1 MPIETLTQ
9 LRYSEDRQGPWRLYI
24 YEPNSQYH
32 RGGQWFRN
40 RPQYPDEEITTERAH
55 SLATEAFAAGREV
68 RICDGGDMLVFHAK
82 GNAVLYGATFWEDI
96 TRSK

>member
-1 MPIETLTQ
+1 MK
-9 LRYSEDRQGPWRLYI
+9 R
-24 YEPNSQYH
+24 SQ
-32 RGGQWFRN
+32 
-40 RPQYPDEEITTERAH
+40 PKRAH